1 VLGNLTPGT
10 LAYGVLPDGTLLTMP
25 MARSYH
31 VLASGDTRSGKSNL
45 LDGIIVQAHH
55 QARALNLRIVA
66 MDVKREMSATWER
79 SNLIETES
87 DPAVILDYLREVLH
101 GNGGIL
107 HRYDMFK
114 AAGEQ
119 HGRVIKTIADYE
131 GVTGERMGHWLII
144 LDELSALFEGSKDK
158 DKEDLV
164 RILQMGAGAGCYIL
178 SGAQYITHDLLK
190 RAGSKQFVTR
200 AIFGSYDGT
209 AVNMLFSGKPSDAH
223 RALLTGQPG
232 RGLIRT
238 VGQVEPLAFQAL
250 HCTEADI
257 LSAITIGADDVLTM
271 DHLDI
276 GHAPATP
283 QHHASTVSA
292 PHMHAENQ
300 ECSNEGGGSP
310 EVRRM
315 VWFLKEQK
323 YNKERTIKA
332 IWGCSKGSNEPYRR
346 ASQIYDQIVREGR

>member
-1 VLGNLTPGT
+1 
-10 LAYGVLPDGTLLTMP
+10 
-25 MARSYH
+25 
-31 VLASGDTRSGKSNL
+31 
-45 LDGIIVQAHH
+45 
-55 QARALNLRIVA
+55 
-66 MDVKREMSATWER
+66 MDVKREMSSTWER
-79 SNLIETES
+79 SRLIETES
-87 DPAVILDYLREVLH
+87 DPRIILDSLREVLH

-114 AAGEQ
+114 AAGEEHQ
-119 HGRVIKTIADYE
+119 RVIKTIAEYE

-144 LDELSALFEGSKDK
+144 LDELNALFEGSKDK

-238 VGQVEPLAFQAL
+238 TGQVEPLAFQAL

-257 LSAITIGADDVLTM
+257 LHAVNSGAESVLTF
-271 DHLDI
+271 DQTPAQ
-276 GHAPATP
+276 HAESAP
-283 QHHASTVSA
+283 QHGDSTVPA
-292 PHMHAENQ
+292 PQMHTDSG
-300 ECSNEGGGSP
+300 ECRDQGGVTT
-310 EVRRM
+310 EIRRM
-315 VWFLKEQK
+315 VWFLRNE
-323 YNKERTIKA
+323 YRMNKERTIKA

-346 ASQIYDQIVREGR
+346 ASRLYDQIIREGQ